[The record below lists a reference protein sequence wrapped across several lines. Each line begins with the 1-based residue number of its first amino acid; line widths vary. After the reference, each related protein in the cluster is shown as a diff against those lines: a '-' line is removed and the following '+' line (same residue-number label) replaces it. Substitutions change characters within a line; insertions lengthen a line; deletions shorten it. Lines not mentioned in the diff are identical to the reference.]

1 MMIKLMFLFI
11 LSFSSLVSAE
21 DLKCSIELYSKVYRL
36 DSAQELTANDI
47 AYKNDCDVTVL
58 NKLSQI
64 ISSSTGTVGVDF
76 LNREL
81 SKEFSKLNIQISP
94 RKLSLLEL
102 NSTFRDQLTNE
113 TNLFFL
119 DTKSL
124 NGIKS
129 LGLLENEQLK
139 ANCESCNSFGE
150 KNIKIDIVNPMA
162 NSTRT
167 LWFSSK
173 IMAKIKVFKANR
185 NISFQQGHLEAT
197 DFYQDEIYTG
207 NPENVLTSIDNI
219 HFYRANRTLIQG
231 APISNLDLQPV
242 NLINYGTP
250 VNVLLKNQNIN
261 LQRTAMPTRSAQFGE
276 TIELKNPSNNK
287 IIAGKVV
294 DYNKVVIE
302 L

>member
-1 MMIKLMFLFI
+1 MMIKLTFLYLF
-11 LSFSSLVSAE
+11 SFCASAFADE
-21 DLKCSIELYSKVYRL
+21 FKCSIELYSKVYRL
-36 DSAQELTANDI
+36 DSTQELAANDI
-47 AYKNDCDVTVL
+47 SYKNDCDISVL

-64 ISSSTGTVGVDF
+64 ISTSSGTVGVDF
-76 LNREL
+76 LSREL
-81 SKEFSKLNIQISP
+81 SKDFPKFNIQISP

-102 NSTFRDQLTNE
+102 NSTLRDQLTNE
-113 TNLFFL
+113 TNLYFL

-124 NGIKS
+124 NGIKT
-129 LGLLENEQLK
+129 LGLVEHEQLK
-139 ANCESCNSFGE
+139 SNCESCNSFGE
-150 KNIKIDIVNPMA
+150 KNIKIDIVNSMA

-173 IMAKIKVFKANR
+173 IMAKIKVFKAKR
-185 NISFQQGHLEAT
+185 NLSFQQGHLEAV
-197 DFYQDEIYTG
+197 DFYQDEIFTG

-219 HFYRANRTLIQG
+219 HFYKANRTIIQG
-231 APISNLDLQPV
+231 AAVSNLDLQPV

-250 VNVLLKNQNIN
+250 VNVILKNQNIN
-261 LQRTAMPTRSAQFGE
+261 LQRTAMPSRSAQFGE